1 MMRLFYNSC
10 PALIGDWLYF
20 PPLISEG
27 ERKHEREKKLEPKF
41 LSFKTPWSEEIGPG
55 GPFQRIKKK
64 MNQLSTKRLQLE
76 GNAKKVSR
84 NQKKQSRRLA
94 HKHHTNTLVVS
105 LSLSLSGNRRG
116 LSRRSPITNWRRPV
130 ATCSVKRCETGSR
143 AGGSKGNSESSN
155 SGLRPAPRLAD
166 EQSRKIGQRCQ
177 TGTCA
182 PSVDC
187 CFH

>member
-1 MMRLFYNSC
+1 MRLFYNSC

-20 PPLISEG
+20 SPLISEG

-105 LSLSLSGNRRG
+105 LSLSFSLATDAAC
-116 LSRRSPITNWRRPV
+116 LDAVRSP
-130 ATCSVKRCETGSR
+130 TGDGR
-143 AGGSKGNSESSN
+143 WQ
-155 SGLRPAPRLAD
+155 PAPLNVARLAAALVGAKATAKAATAACV
-166 EQSRKIGQRCQ
+166 R
-177 TGTCA
+177 
-182 PSVDC
+182 PPV
-187 CFH
+187 